1 MEAVRGLQNR
11 AVDSGES
18 VMSQSGRGGKGKSK
32 GERRAEERSR
42 SISFKGFPENTRSDN
57 IKQKIEQ

>member
-11 AVDSGES
+11 AAVPGEP
-18 VMSQSGRGGKGKSK
+18 VISQPGYGGKGKSK

-42 SISFKGFPENTRSDN
+42 SISFKVPCKHSVRQHQTKD
-57 IKQKIEQ
+57 